1 MIRRPL
7 YLALI
12 AVLLGLAV
20 GNCSGQDTGP
30 AAPPP
35 ATRHHSPTPVKG
47 GPPWP

>member
-12 AVLLGLAV
+12 AVLLGLAA

-35 ATRHHSPTPVKG
+35 ATTAQLP
-47 GPPWP
+47 